1 MLSPPEALVQIPWV
15 VGFEDFLESGWVRAH
30 RPLKPECASNGHTPG
45 HGCPRLAGSL
55 FLLACFL
62 YPSLGKPPPTPPR
75 TFLYLLIRSLLNQLK
90 RSSELTTCRASLVD
104 AQGVLS
110 ESVSLLTGRSL
121 SWWGGV
127 G

>member
-55 FLLACFL
+55 FLLACFYTL
-62 YPSLGKPPPTPPR
+62 ALENTLQPDPEHFYT
-75 TFLYLLIRSLLNQLK
+75 YLSDP
-90 RSSELTTCRASLVD
+90 C
-104 AQGVLS
+104 
-110 ESVSLLTGRSL
+110 
-121 SWWGGV
+121 
-127 G
+127 